1 MVLSFPLVTEHLILK
16 QFSPADSESYFT
28 LVSNE
33 DYIKYLGCLLTCSEA
48 DDQLGHII
56 RKYQTGQGI
65 GIFIAC
71 EHSSNS
77 LVGLCGLMEDSSEE
91 GLGIIYFVLPQFRRK
106 GYATEMAEK
115 LIDLNFDILNH
126 EILLARVSPE
136 NTNSICFLKK
146 LGMLYYK
153 SVTNMWDGQKDCLYR
168 LLRNPRFV

>member
-1 MVLSFPLVTEHLILK
+1 MVLSFPLVTKHLILK
-16 QFSPADSESYFT
+16 QFSPVDSESYFT
-28 LVSNE
+28 LISNE
-33 DYIKYLGCLLTCSEA
+33 DYIKYLGCLLTPSGA

-56 RKYQTGQGI
+56 REYQTGQGI
-65 GIFIAC
+65 GIFMAC
-71 EHSSNS
+71 ENSSNS

-115 LIDLNFDILNH
+115 LIDLNFDLLNH

-168 LLRNPRFV
+168 LLRNPTLV